1 MQEKL
6 GYRVPA
12 TESALSGT
20 ILGNMEA
27 KNRSTDGEVR
37 KPRQQRSID
46 RQRRS
51 TDGEVRKPRQQRF
64 QFKVGL
70 RGQQVVLFLLVA
82 LMPLFAISLAIKVLG
97 ENALKGTVGENH
109 VLLAQEK
116 LARAD
121 GAISGKIAKIEA
133 ELPSIRA
140 AVIRSNTAN
149 GAEAVLFQIW
159 AQLVDSIRLLETYAG
174 NKTEVTITNASGYVL
189 RSNNQQ
195 LEYSTKRGVPHRV
208 NDTIWWRRAYNHG
221 VGYPFAEDIRYDAS
235 RRVHLLPIAL
245 PIRTEPETSATST
258 KNNTVGVLRI
268 VLLLPE
274 LTNIVES
281 SLDREETHTLLTN
294 ESGKIIAASSE
305 SGYQVD
311 THIQMNNA
319 AEEAI
324 IEAKK
329 GKRGKYYDYEAD
341 GETDGFNEPRV
352 YGWARTQLSPTQP
365 WKVRQNFSNWIV
377 FISRPTAFAYG
388 GVVKLN
394 RYIFYVT
401 IVSSCIVVFIAW
413 WAAQRIA
420 TPILKVAE
428 GARSVGQGEF
438 DSEIV
443 VDNDDEVGVLAKE
456 FNEMRR
462 NLKTAVDKLT
472 QEERKLTA
480 IVDNL
485 GEGLIVVEPS
495 GRVLYVNP
503 VAERL
508 LNLGETG
515 DYENFIAFDTE
526 TGAIRWT
533 KVLVPNEPPQI
544 PDTKT
549 VRMKILSASQ
559 RETTQHQT
567 MIAEVDVNGQ
577 QSNSNSPR
585 VLRIITSHF
594 PDESNNI
601 AGTVYV
607 FDDITNEHEIEQMK
621 SEFVSLVSHE
631 LRTPLTSIIGFIS
644 LILDGKTGEI
654 NQKQYESLS
663 RAHRQSE
670 RLAALINDLLD
681 ISRIEAG
688 RIEMKQE
695 QVQIDWIAKR
705 RIEELRPQADEKTI
719 SLRLEAPS
727 QLPEM
732 IGDADRIGQIFINL
746 IGNAIKFTPDN
757 GKVTVR
763 ISKYSQNGSENRG
776 FHVEVIDT
784 GPGIPAEERE
794 KVFDKFR
801 QLGSVQ
807 TRQQGG
813 TGLGLSI
820 ASGIVEAHG
829 GKLWVDTGD
838 NGHGCNFQ
846 FFIPLEKRT
855 HGN

>member
-1 MQEKL
+1 
-6 GYRVPA
+6 
-12 TESALSGT
+12 
-20 ILGNMEA
+20 MEN
-27 KNRSTDGEVR
+27 KNPI
-37 KPRQQRSID
+37 K
-46 RQRRS
+46 
-51 TDGEVRKPRQQRF
+51 RF
-64 QFKVGL
+64 RFKVGL

-121 GAISGKIAKIEA
+121 NAISEKIAKIEA
-133 ELPSIRA
+133 ELSNIRA
-140 AVIRSNTAN
+140 AVVRSNTAD
-149 GAEAVLFQIW
+149 GAEGVFFVVW
-159 AQLVDSIRLLETYAG
+159 TQLVDSIRLLETYAG
-174 NKTEVTITNASGYVL
+174 DKTEVTITNASGHVL
-189 RSNNQQ
+189 RSNNPR
-195 LEYSTKRGVPHRV
+195 LEYFTRRGMPHRV
-208 NDTIWWRRAYNHG
+208 NNTTWWQRAYNNG
-221 VGYPFAEDIRYDAS
+221 VGYLFAEDIRYDAS
-235 RRVHLLPIAL
+235 RSVHLLPIAL
-245 PIRTEPETSATST
+245 PIRTASKASAASGE
-258 KNNTVGVLRI
+258 KNTVGVLRI

-274 LTNIVES
+274 LKNIVES
-281 SLDREETHTLLTN
+281 SLELEETHTLLTN
-294 ESGKIIAASSE
+294 ESGKIIAASPS
-305 SGYQVD
+305 SGYRVN
-311 THIQMNNA
+311 TYIEMNNA

-324 IEAKK
+324 IEGKK
-329 GKRGKYYDYEAD
+329 GEQGKYYDYEAD
-341 GETDGFNEPRV
+341 GETDSFNEPRV
-352 YGWARTQLSPTQP
+352 YGWARTQPSPTEP
-365 WKVRQNFSNWIV
+365 WKERQNFSNWIV
-377 FISRPTAFAYG
+377 FISRPTSFAYA
-388 GVVKLN
+388 GVVELN
-394 RYIFYVT
+394 KYIFYVT

-420 TPILKVAE
+420 TPILKVAQ
-428 GARSVGQGEF
+428 GARSIGQGEF

-443 VDNDDEVGVLAKE
+443 VDSDDEVGVLAGE

-508 LNLGETG
+508 LNLGETA
-515 DYENFIAFDTE
+515 DYENFISLDTE
-526 TGAIRWT
+526 GGTIRWT
-533 KVLVPNEPPQI
+533 KVLAPNEATQT
-544 PDTKT
+544 PDPRTRT
-549 VRMKILSASQ
+549 VGMKILSSSQ
-559 RETTQHQT
+559 REMTQHQT
-567 MIAEVDVNGQ
+567 FIAEVDVNGHQ
-577 QSNSNSPR
+577 QNTDGAR
-585 VLRIITSHF
+585 ILRIIASHF

-663 RAHRQSE
+663 RAHRQSK

-695 QVQIDWIAKR
+695 QVKIDSVARR
-705 RIEELRPQADEKTI
+705 RIEELRPQADEKAI
-719 SLRLEAPS
+719 SLLLETPS
-727 QLPEM
+727 NLTTM

-746 IGNAIKFTPDN
+746 IGNAIKFTPDS

-763 ISKYSQNGSENRG
+763 ISKSSAEAPHPDGRDQATSEQNGRENDG

-820 ASGIVEAHG
+820 ASGIVAAHG

-838 NGHGCNFQ
+838 NGRGCNFQ
-846 FFIPLEKRT
+846 FFIPLEK
-855 HGN
+855 GKNG

>member
-1 MQEKL
+1 
-6 GYRVPA
+6 
-12 TESALSGT
+12 
-20 ILGNMEA
+20 MEN
-27 KNRSTDGEVR
+27 KNRT
-37 KPRQQRSID
+37 K
-46 RQRRS
+46 
-51 TDGEVRKPRQQRF
+51 RF
-64 QFKVGL
+64 RFKVGL

-121 GAISGKIAKIEA
+121 SAISEKIAKIEA
-133 ELPSIRA
+133 ELSNIRA
-140 AVIRSNTAN
+140 AVVRSNTAN
-149 GAEAVLFQIW
+149 GEVAVFFTIW
-159 AQLVDSIRLLETYAG
+159 TQLVDSIRLLETYAG
-174 NKTEVTITNASGYVL
+174 DKTEVTITNASGHVL
-189 RSNNQQ
+189 RSNNPQ
-195 LEYSTKRGVPHRV
+195 LDYFTKRGVPRRV
-208 NDTIWWRRAYNHG
+208 NNTIWWQRAYNHG
-221 VGYPFAEDIRYDAS
+221 VGYPFAEDIHYDTV
-235 RRVHLLPIAL
+235 RKVHLLPIAL
-245 PIRTEPETSATST
+245 PIRTASKAAAASG

-268 VLLLPE
+268 VLVLPE
-274 LTNIVES
+274 LKNIIES
-281 SLDREETHTLLTN
+281 SPELEETHTILTN
-294 ESGKIIAASSE
+294 ASGKIIAASAG
-305 SGYQVD
+305 SGYQVN
-311 THIQMNNA
+311 TYIEMNNA

-329 GKRGKYYDYEAD
+329 GEQGKYYDYEAE
-341 GETDGFNEPRV
+341 GEEDSFDEPRV
-352 YGWARTQLSPTQP
+352 YGWARTRLSPTEP
-365 WKVRQNFSNWIV
+365 WKIRQNFSNWII
-377 FISRPTAFAYG
+377 FISRPTSFAYA

-394 RYIFYVT
+394 KYIFYVT
-401 IVSSCIVVFIAW
+401 IVSSCIVVLIAW

-420 TPILKVAE
+420 TPILKVAQ
-428 GARSVGQGEF
+428 GARSIGQGEF

-443 VDNDDEVGVLAKE
+443 VDSDDEVGVLAQE

-462 NLKTAVDKLT
+462 NLKTAVEKLT

-508 LNLGETG
+508 LNLEETG
-515 DYENFIAFDTE
+515 DSENFITLDPEDGT
-526 TGAIRWT
+526 IRWT
-533 KVLVPNEPPQI
+533 KVLEPNEETQI
-544 PDTKT
+544 PDTRTRT
-549 VRMKILSASQ
+549 VGMRILSASQ
-559 RETTQHQT
+559 REMAQHQT

-577 QSNSNSPR
+577 QPNSTGSR
-585 VLRIITSHF
+585 VLRIIASHF

-663 RAHRQSE
+663 RAHRQSK

-695 QVQIDWIAKR
+695 EVQIDWIAKR

-719 SLRLEAPS
+719 ALLLEASPN
-727 QLPEM
+727 LPLM
-732 IGDADRIGQIFINL
+732 IGDADRIGQVFINL

-757 GKVTVR
+757 GKVTVK
-763 ISKYSQNGSENRG
+763 ISKSSQNGSESDG
-776 FHVEVIDT
+776 FHIEVIDT

-838 NGHGCNFQ
+838 NGYGCNFQ
-846 FFIPLEKRT
+846 FFIPFST
-855 HGN
+855 TDYTDYDHD

>member
-1 MQEKL
+1 
-6 GYRVPA
+6 
-12 TESALSGT
+12 
-20 ILGNMEA
+20 MEN
-27 KNRSTDGEVR
+27 KNPT
-37 KPRQQRSID
+37 K
-46 RQRRS
+46 
-51 TDGEVRKPRQQRF
+51 RF
-64 QFKVGL
+64 RFKVGL

-121 GAISGKIAKIEA
+121 NTISEKIAKIEA
-133 ELPSIRA
+133 ELSNIRA
-140 AVIRSNTAN
+140 AVVRSNTAD
-149 GAEAVLFQIW
+149 GAEGVFFDVW
-159 AQLVDSIRLLETYAG
+159 TQLVDSIRLLETYAG
-174 NKTEVTITNASGYVL
+174 DKTEVTITNASGHVL
-189 RSNNQQ
+189 RSNNPR
-195 LEYSTKRGVPHRV
+195 LEYFTRRGLPHRV
-208 NDTIWWRRAYNHG
+208 NNTIWWQRAYNNG
-221 VGYPFAEDIRYDAS
+221 VGYLFAEDIHYDAS
-235 RRVHLLPIAL
+235 RKVHLLPIAL
-245 PIRTEPETSATST
+245 PIRTAPKAAAASGEN
-258 KNNTVGVLRI
+258 KTVGVLRI
-268 VLLLPE
+268 VLVLPE
-274 LTNIVES
+274 LENIVES
-281 SLDREETHTLLTN
+281 SPELEGTHTILTN

-305 SGYQVD
+305 SRYPVD
-311 THIQMNNA
+311 TYIEMNNA

-329 GKRGKYYDYEAD
+329 GNQGKYYDYEAE
-341 GETDGFNEPRV
+341 GETDSFNEPRV
-352 YGWARTQLSPTQP
+352 YGWARTQPSPTQL
-365 WKVRQNFSNWIV
+365 WKERQNFSNWIV
-377 FISRPTAFAYG
+377 FVSRPISSAYAG
-388 GVVKLN
+388 IVKLN
-394 RYIFYVT
+394 KYIFYVT

-420 TPILKVAE
+420 TPILKVAQ
-428 GARSVGQGEF
+428 GARSIGQGEF

-443 VDNDDEVGVLAKE
+443 VDSDDEVGVLAEE

-515 DYENFIAFDTE
+515 DYENFISLDTE
-526 TGAIRWT
+526 GGTIRWT
-533 KVLVPNEPPQI
+533 KILEPNKETQI
-544 PDTKT
+544 PDTRTRT
-549 VRMKILSASQ
+549 VGMKILSASQ
-559 RETTQHQT
+559 REMTQHQT
-567 MIAEVDVNGQ
+567 FIAEVDVNGQ
-577 QSNSNSPR
+577 QPNTDGAR
-585 VLRIITSHF
+585 VLRIIASQF

-663 RAHRQSE
+663 RAHRQSK

-719 SLRLEAPS
+719 SLLLETPAN
-727 QLPEM
+727 LPVM

-757 GKVTVR
+757 GKVTVK
-763 ISKYSQNGSENRG
+763 ISKSSAEAPHPDDRDRATSEQNGDESDG

-784 GPGIPAEERE
+784 GPGIPADERK

-829 GKLWVDTGD
+829 GKLWVDTGG

-846 FFIPLEKRT
+846 FFIPFS
-855 HGN
+855 

>member
-1 MQEKL
+1 MKD
-6 GYRVPA
+6 
-12 TESALSGT
+12 
-20 ILGNMEA
+20 
-27 KNRSTDGEVR
+27 KNRT
-37 KPRQQRSID
+37 K
-46 RQRRS
+46 
-51 TDGEVRKPRQQRF
+51 RF

-121 GAISGKIAKIEA
+121 NAISEKIAKIEA
-133 ELPSIRA
+133 ELPNIRP
-140 AVIRSNTAN
+140 AVVRSNTADGKESVFFN
-149 GAEAVLFQIW
+149 IW
-159 AQLVDSIRLLETYAG
+159 AQLMDSIRILETYAG
-174 NKTEVTITNASGYVL
+174 DETEVTITNASGQVL
-189 RSNNQQ
+189 RSNNQELKYYPQ
-195 LEYSTKRGVPHRV
+195 RGAPRRV
-208 NDTIWWRRAYNHG
+208 NNIIWWQRAYNHG

-235 RRVHLLPIAL
+235 RNVHLLPIAL
-245 PIRTEPETSATST
+245 PIRTASKASAASGE
-258 KNNTVGVLRI
+258 KNTVGVLRI

-274 LTNIVES
+274 LKNIVES
-281 SLDREETHTLLTN
+281 SLELEETHTLLTN
-294 ESGKIIAASSE
+294 ESGKIIAASPS
-305 SGYQVD
+305 SGYRVD
-311 THIQMNNA
+311 TYIEMNNA

-329 GKRGKYYDYEAD
+329 GKQGKYYDYEAE
-341 GETDGFNEPRV
+341 GETDSFNEPRV
-352 YGWARTQLSPTQP
+352 YGWARTQRSPTEP
-365 WKVRQNFSNWIV
+365 WKERQNFSNWIV
-377 FISRPTAFAYG
+377 FISRPTSFAYA

-394 RYIFYVT
+394 NYIFYVT
-401 IVSSCIVVFIAW
+401 IVSSCIVVLIAW

-428 GARSVGQGEF
+428 GARRIGRGEF

-443 VDNDDEVGVLAKE
+443 VDSDDEVGVLAEE

-462 NLKTAVDKLT
+462 NLKAAVDKLT
-472 QEERKLTA
+472 QEERKLTT

-485 GEGLIVVEPS
+485 GEGLVVVEPS

-508 LNLGETG
+508 LNLGETS
-515 DYENFIAFDTE
+515 DYENFVTIDTE
-526 TGAIRWT
+526 TGAIHWT
-533 KVLVPNEPPQI
+533 KMVAATDGDPIRDTRAVDMKVL
-544 PDTKT
+544 
-549 VRMKILSASQ
+549 SSSQ
-559 RETTQHQT
+559 RETAQHQT
-567 MIAEVDVNGQ
+567 MIVEVNINGHP
-577 QSNSNSPR
+577 SNSNSAR
-585 VLRIITSHF
+585 VLRIIASHF
-594 PDESNNI
+594 PDESNNT

-663 RAHRQSE
+663 RAHRQSK

-695 QVQIDWIAKR
+695 QVQIDSVARR
-705 RIEELRPQADEKTI
+705 RIEELRPQADEKAI
-719 SLRLEAPS
+719 SLLLEAPAH
-727 QLPEM
+727 LTTM

-746 IGNAIKFTPDN
+746 IGNAIKFTPDS

-763 ISKYSQNGSENRG
+763 ISESSAEAPDPDDQAKVDAEVSDTSASTSKATSEQNGRENDG

-838 NGHGCNFQ
+838 NGYGCNFQ
-846 FFIPLEKRT
+846 FFIPLEK
-855 HGN
+855 GKNG